1 MTAAVSPASAA
12 IAAPPRRRQRAV
24 FERLLRNRLA
34 LVGMIITAIVVAV
47 AILAPVL
54 APYDPLQL
62 NIRDRLQPPSREHLM
77 GTDHLGR
84 DILSR
89 VMYGA
94 RISLEIGVVAVA
106 LGTIVGLFAGAA
118 AGYLGGRV
126 DTGVMAVMDAVY
138 AFPAILLALVL
149 VTALGPSLVTVMT
162 AIAIV
167 RIPIFARTVRGSVL
181 AEREREYVEAAR
193 CLGQR
198 DFWIMFRHILP
209 NTLAPLIVVTSTY
222 FATAIV
228 VEATL
233 SFLGLGVPPP
243 AASWGVMLND
253 GQKYLES
260 YPYVVIFPG
269 LAISL
274 TVLGFNLLGDGLRD
288 VLDPRLKNL

>member
-1 MTAAVSPASAA
+1 MTELTPFASPLY
-12 IAAPPRRRQRAV
+12 RRGRRNLLV
-24 FERLLRNRLA
+24 RLARNRLA
-34 LVGMIITAIVVAV
+34 LVGMIITAIVVLIAL
-47 AILAPVL
+47 LAPLL

-62 NIRDRLQPPSREHLM
+62 NLPERLQGPSRAHWM

-89 VMYGA
+89 VIFGA
-94 RISLEIGVVAVA
+94 RISLQVGVVAVA
-106 LGTIVGLFAGAA
+106 LGTVVGLIAGAA
-118 AGYLGGRV
+118 AGYIGGRT
-126 DTGVMAVMDAVY
+126 DTIIMGVMDAIY

-149 VTALGPSLVTVMT
+149 VAVFKPGLVTVMT

-181 AEREREYVEAAR
+181 AEREREYVLAAR
-193 CLGQR
+193 SLGQR
-198 DFWIMFRHILP
+198 EWVILARHILP
-209 NTLAPLIVVTSTY
+209 NILAPLIVVTTTY

-228 VEATL
+228 VEASL

-253 GQKYLES
+253 GRRFMEAS
-260 YPYVVIFPG
+260 PHVVIFPG
-269 LAISL
+269 VAISL

-288 VLDPRLKNL
+288 VLDPRLKDL